1 LRIMVKKIE
10 SYRHSGKGEVILY
23 QSPDGKAALDVRL
36 DQETVW
42 LNQRQMAELFDKDAD
57 TIGLHIRNIYKEGEL
72 TRKGTTEESSVVQNE
87 GGRQVRR
94 KVGFYNLDV
103 IISVGYRV
111 KSKRGTQFRI
121 WATNVLREHLVRGF
135 TLNEM
140 RLREQ
145 EQKLADLRRTVGLLE
160 KTLAH
165 QAIGLD
171 EAKGL
176 LNVITDYAYALTTL
190 DRFDHGTLAIEEV
203 TRPAP
208 FIMTYDAAMEIVK
221 AMQPGFGGLFGL
233 EKDQGFKSALG
244 AVYQTFGGEEL
255 YASIEEKAANLLY
268 FVVKN
273 HAFSD
278 GNKRIAAALFITF
291 LAGNKALYRQDGAKR
306 IADNALVAITLMIAE
321 SKPADKETMVKL
333 IVNLINSRN

>member
-1 LRIMVKKIE
+1 MKASE
-10 SYRHSGKGEVILY
+10 SNKGEVILY
-23 QSPDGKAALDVRL
+23 RSPDGKAALDVRL
-36 DQETVW
+36 EGETLW
-42 LNQRQMAELFDKDAD
+42 LNLNQIAKLFERDKSV
-57 TIGLHIRNIYKEGEL
+57 ISRHLRNIYKTGEL
-72 TRKGTTEESSVVQNE
+72 DRAATVASFATVQNE
-87 GGRQVRR
+87 GGRQVERQIEN
-94 KVGFYNLDV
+94 FNLDA

-111 KSKRGTQFRI
+111 NSKRGTQFRI

-135 TLNEM
+135 TLNEK
-140 RLREQ
+140 RLQEQ

-190 DRFDHGTLAIEEV
+190 DRFDHGTLVIEKV
-203 TRPAP
+203 TQPAP
-208 FIMTYDAAMEIVK
+208 YIMTYDAAMEIIK

-244 AVYQTFGGEEL
+244 AVYQTFGGEDL
-255 YASIEEKAANLLY
+255 YPSVEEKAANILY

-278 GNKRIAAALFITF
+278 GNKRIAAALFIAF
-291 LAGNKALYRQDGAKR
+291 LAGNKALYRKDGTKR

-321 SKPADKETMVKL
+321 SKPVDKETMVKL

>member
-1 LRIMVKKIE
+1 MAKHTEKPTTY
-10 SYRHSGKGEVILY
+10 SKGEVILY
-23 QSPDGKAALDVRL
+23 RSPDGKAALDVRF
-36 DQETVW
+36 DRETVW
-42 LNQRQMAELFDKDAD
+42 LNQRQMAELFDKDTD

-72 TRKGTTEESSVVQNE
+72 TRKGTTEKSSVVQNE

-121 WATNVLREHLVRGF
+121 WATNVLREHLVQGF
-135 TLNEM
+135 TLNQK

-145 EQKLADLRRTVGLLE
+145 EQKMADLRRTVGLLE

-190 DRFDHGTLAIEEV
+190 DRFDHGTLVIEEV

-208 FIMTYDAAMEIVK
+208 YIMAYEAAMEIVK

-255 YASIEEKAANLLY
+255 YPSIEEKAANLLY

-278 GNKRIAAALFITF
+278 GNKRIAAALFIAF
-291 LAGNKALYRQDGAKR
+291 LAGNKVLYRKDGTKR